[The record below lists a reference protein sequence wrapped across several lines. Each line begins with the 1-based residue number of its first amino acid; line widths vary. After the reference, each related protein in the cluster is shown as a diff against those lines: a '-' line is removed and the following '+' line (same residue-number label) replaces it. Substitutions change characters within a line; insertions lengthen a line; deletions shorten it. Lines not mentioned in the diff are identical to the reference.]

1 MNLAKAL
8 HERAIICVKKY
19 LVSENEL
26 LEIIQEIFDTQAFR
40 ELGYRSLHEY
50 CVLALKLTDGQAY
63 AFTSVLKKSRE
74 VPELKE
80 AVQKGEL
87 SLNAA
92 RKIVSVITPET
103 QQSWIEKAKTLRQK
117 ELEKEIVKT
126 HPEQGV
132 RPRIKPITESK
143 RELRVLID
151 KDLEGMIERIKDLE
165 SQRTKKPATLENT
178 LLAMAKFFLDKKD
191 PIEKAKRNNQSPS
204 LTVTAREKRTSP
216 TPNFFSARRKIPTT
230 ILRQV
235 HLRDQGKCQAPQC
248 QERKWL
254 AVHHLKPWS
263 KGGGHNLYNLLT
275 LCSFHH
281 GRIHSPHHPNLN
293 TPPKT

>member
-8 HERAIICVKKY
+8 HERAIICLKKY
-19 LVSENEL
+19 LASENEL
-26 LEIIQEIFDTQAFR
+26 LEIIQEIFDTKAFR

-63 AFTSVLKKSRE
+63 AFSSVLKKSLE

-80 AVQKGEL
+80 AVQKGDL

-117 ELEKEIVKT
+117 DLEKEIVKT
-126 HPEQGV
+126 HPEKGV
-132 RPRIKPITESK
+132 RPSIKPITESK
-143 RELRVLID
+143 RELRVVID
-151 KDLEGMIERIKDLE
+151 KDLEAMIERIRDLE
-165 SQRTKKPATLENT
+165 SQRTKKPATLEDT
-178 LLAMAKFFLDKKD
+178 LLAMAKVFLDRKD
-191 PIEKAKRNNQSPS
+191 TIEKAKRNHQRPS
-204 LTVTAREKRTSP
+204 LTVMAREKLKSP
-216 TPNFFSARRKIPTT
+216 TPNFFSARRKIPAA
-230 ILRQV
+230 ISRQV

-254 AVHHLKPWS
+254 AVHHLKPWAE
-263 KGGGHNLYNLLT
+263 GGGHEINNLLT

-281 GRIHSPHHPNLN
+281 GRIHLVRVA
-293 TPPKT
+293 T